1 MTSNSDFKPK
11 DLINF
16 KKSTML
22 DRSQIA
28 EIIGVTPDAVRHW
41 ETGYRDIPEPIKRI
55 FLLFKAKPEIM
66 DIF

>member
-1 MTSNSDFKPK
+1 MTSSSFNKS
-11 DLINF
+11 DLIKF
-16 KKSTML
+16 KQSTML

-55 FLLFKAKPEIM
+55 FLLFIAKPEIM